1 VAQARQYSAV
11 IGPEKN
17 MFKKNIL
24 IADPIEVLHV

>member
-11 IGPEKN
+11 IGPEKK
-17 MFKKNIL
+17 MFKKIL